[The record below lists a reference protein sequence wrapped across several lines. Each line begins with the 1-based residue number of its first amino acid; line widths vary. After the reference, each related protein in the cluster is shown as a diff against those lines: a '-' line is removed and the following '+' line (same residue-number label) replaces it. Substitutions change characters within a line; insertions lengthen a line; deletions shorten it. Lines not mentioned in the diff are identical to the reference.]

1 MAFVFRDWLATTES
15 LPLEGIGLLHWER
28 RSAYVSESDSIVYP
42 AQWSLC
48 LSVNAGTQA
57 SDTLFERLSCFSR
70 LPVLEIKQQYHTWL
84 STVKSDQ
91 VATDVFGFGTLSKGN
106 STEWNWAATSL
117 PTMPSVSLA
126 GLPEIETA
134 AVSLR
139 RDVGFWL
146 ILIASLLAVGFVTW
160 TVQQKGCTPA
170 VGSSKIKTKLLPDH
184 SGTLPYQEIR

>member
-1 MAFVFRDWLATTES
+1 MVAIEQPVEQILQPLVAISGLWLSFCRGNRNFTRQINSLMAFVFRDWLATTES

-57 SDTLFERLSCFSR
+57 PDTLFERLSCFSR
-70 LPVLEIKQQYHTWL
+70 LPVLEIKQQYHSWL

-106 STEWNWAATSL
+106 SPEWNWAATSL
-117 PTMPSVSLA
+117 PTMPSVSLS
-126 GLPEIETA
+126 GLP
-134 AVSLR
+134 
-139 RDVGFWL
+139 
-146 ILIASLLAVGFVTW
+146 
-160 TVQQKGCTPA
+160 
-170 VGSSKIKTKLLPDH
+170 
-184 SGTLPYQEIR
+184 